1 MKRLLLIGLLSIYAL
16 ASDMAITP
24 VIGMTNN
31 SDDTKLDNDLTYG
44 LRLDFNRGNY
54 SDDFSIN
61 RLQLTIDYSE
71 GSYKGF
77 GEANVLR
84 MGANAIWDFAKYSQ
98 VSPFILAGVG
108 YQAFEFGKIADNSDG
123 IYASFGGGLEVE
135 LDNKLNL
142 VIEGKDLIDE
152 NNNNYLLGNIGIK
165 YNFNK

>member
-1 MKRLLLIGLLSIYAL
+1 MKRLFIIGLFSTYIIAG
-16 ASDMAITP
+16 DMAITP
-24 VIGMTNN
+24 VLGMTNN
-31 SDDTKLDNDLTYG
+31 SDDTKLDNDTNYG
-44 LRLDFNRGNY
+44 LRLDFNRGDY

-61 RLQLTIDYSE
+61 RLQLTLDYSE

-98 VSPFILAGVG
+98 VSPFLLAGVG

-123 IYASFGGGLEVE
+123 LFASFGGGLDIN
-135 LDNKLNL
+135 LDSKLDL
-142 VIEGKDLIDE
+142 VLEAKDLVDE

>member
-1 MKRLLLIGLLSIYAL
+1 MKRLFIMGLFSAYIVAG
-16 ASDMAITP
+16 DMAITP
-24 VIGMTNN
+24 VLGMTNN
-31 SDDTKLDNDLTYG
+31 SDDTKLDNDTTYG

-54 SDDFSIN
+54 DDDFSIN
-61 RLQLTIDYSE
+61 RLQLTLDYSE

-98 VSPFILAGVG
+98 VSPFLLAGVG
-108 YQAFEFGKIADNSDG
+108 YQAFEFGKIADNNDG
-123 IYASFGGGLEVE
+123 LYASFGGGLDIN
-135 LDNKLNL
+135 LDSKLDL
-142 VIEGKDLIDE
+142 VLEAKDLVDE